1 MGRWLLIPP
10 IAFVIILSV
19 SWAFLILLSRLSYK
33 AGKRSAGQGKAY
45 ACGEDNY
52 DPMSQPDYSNFFPY
66 AFFFAL
72 AHVATLIMTT
82 VPTEN
87 LRIFVLAAIYV
98 AGAALGL
105 YILFRK

>member
-1 MGRWLLIPP
+1 MGKWMLVPP
-10 IAFVIILSV
+10 IAFVLILAA
-19 SWAFLILLSRLSYK
+19 SWLILILLSRFSYK
-33 AGKRSAGQGKAY
+33 AGKHNAGQGKAY

-52 DPMSQPDYSNFFPY
+52 DPMSQPDYSTFFPY

-82 VPTEN
+82 VPTES